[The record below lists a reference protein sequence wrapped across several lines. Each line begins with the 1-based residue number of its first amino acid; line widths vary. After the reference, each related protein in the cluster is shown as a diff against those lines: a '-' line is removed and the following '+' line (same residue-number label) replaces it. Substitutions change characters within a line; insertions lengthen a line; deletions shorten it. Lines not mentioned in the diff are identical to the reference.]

1 MCDPLTATLIGGA
14 LTIGSTVAEYSAQEK
29 VRAAR
34 EDALAAERIRQK
46 SLDAEAATVT
56 DTSRDRY
63 NDFQG
68 QQDAKA
74 ADLGQYFADQTV
86 GEPTAGEVLPTS
98 TSNITVQEE
107 AKQRAKAKNF
117 TDKSG
122 MALAGLRSFGDTL
135 GGISRLQARDDALV
149 RQIGGFKTGSANVL
163 PLELDEAQNAGNSL
177 NVLGKVLGGVGG
189 LTMNYGMGGFGAPSG
204 GITQAAIT
212 KSTTNPLILGSL
224 Y

>member
-1 MCDPLTATLIGGA
+1 M
-14 LTIGSTVAEYSAQEK
+14 
-29 VRAAR
+29 
-34 EDALAAERIRQK
+34 AAERIRQK
-46 SLDAEAATVT
+46 SLDTEAAGVT

-107 AKQRAKAKNF
+107 AKQRAKAKDY

-122 MALAGLRSFGDTL
+122 NALAGLRSFGDLL
-135 GGISRLQARDDALV
+135 GGISRLQARDDSLV

-189 LTMNYGMGGFGAPSG
+189 LTMNYGMGGFGAPA
-204 GITQAAIT
+204 GITQSAIT

>member
-1 MCDPLTATLIGGA
+1 M
-14 LTIGSTVAEYSAQEK
+14 
-29 VRAAR
+29 
-34 EDALAAERIRQK
+34 AAERIRQK
-46 SLDAEAATVT
+46 SLDTEAAAVT

-68 QQDAKA
+68 QQDTKA

-86 GEPTAGEVLPTS
+86 GEPTTGEALPTS
-98 TSNITVQEE
+98 SSNITVQEE

-149 RQIGGFKTGSANVL
+149 RQLGGFKTGSANVL
-163 PLELDEAQNAGNSL
+163 PLELDEAQNAGNKLSI
-177 NVLGKVLGGVGG
+177 LGKVLGGVGG
-189 LTMNYGMGGFGAPSG
+189 LTMNYGMSG
-204 GITQAAIT
+204 LGKPTGITQAAIT

>member
-14 LTIGSTVAEYSAQEK
+14 LSIGSAALEYSAQAK

-34 EDALAAERIRQK
+34 EDAMAAERIRQK
-46 SLDAEAATVT
+46 SLDTEAAGIT
-56 DTSRDRY
+56 DASRDRY
-63 NDFQG
+63 TDFQG
-68 QQDAKA
+68 QQDTKA
-74 ADLGQYFADQTV
+74 ADLGRYFAEQTV
-86 GEPTAGEVLPTS
+86 GEPTIGEALPTS
-98 TSNITVQEE
+98 SSNITVQEE
-107 AKQRAKAKNF
+107 AKQRAKAKDF

-135 GGISRLQARDDALV
+135 GGISRLQARDDAAV

-177 NVLGKVLGGVGG
+177 NLLGKVLGGVGG
-189 LTMNYGMGGFGAPSG
+189 LTMNYGMSG
-204 GITQAAIT
+204 LGKPAGITQSDIV

>member
-1 MCDPLTATLIGGA
+1 M
-14 LTIGSTVAEYSAQEK
+14 EYSAQAK

-34 EDALAAERIRQK
+34 EDAMAAERIRQK
-46 SLDAEAATVT
+46 SLDTEAAAVT

-86 GEPTAGEVLPTS
+86 GEPTTGEALPTS
-98 TSNITVQEE
+98 SSNITVQEE
-107 AKQRAKAKNF
+107 AKQRAKAKAY

-149 RQIGGFKTGSANVL
+149 RQLGGFKTGSANVL
-163 PLELDEAQNAGNSL
+163 PLELDEAQNAGNKLSI
-177 NVLGKVLGGVGG
+177 LGKVLGGVGG
-189 LTMNYGMGGFGAPSG
+189 LTMNYGMSG
-204 GITQAAIT
+204 LGKPTGVTQAAIT